1 MLVEKENRVL
11 VLELSCSESLRQ
23 YESVLTVELRMKKE
37 PKRRSPKARGKI
49 SEVMPAP
56 ERAHWI
62 KMNSEEMYPIKISQ
76 TFATL
81 RLASYV
87 RSSVRVCGRS
97 VGFIH
102 VPSLPRHVPSG
113 FRTCHVSLQCCSITP
128 SVSRPRWLRI
138 RCGEASDGF
147 RINGTRKSYV
157 VRHSIFGRCRRDNNR
172 RGRRKQWLPQYR
184 QAERA
189 TGN

>member
-37 PKRRSPKARGKI
+37 SKRRSPKARGKI

-102 VPSLPRHVPSG
+102 VPSLPGRVPSG
-113 FRTCHVSLQCCSITP
+113 FRTCPCNAAALRLSQSPTMVANSLW
-128 SVSRPRWLRI
+128 RGLRWLQDQRY
-138 RCGEASDGF
+138 
-147 RINGTRKSYV
+147 T
-157 VRHSIFGRCRRDNNR
+157 
-172 RGRRKQWLPQYR
+172 
-184 QAERA
+184 
-189 TGN
+189 